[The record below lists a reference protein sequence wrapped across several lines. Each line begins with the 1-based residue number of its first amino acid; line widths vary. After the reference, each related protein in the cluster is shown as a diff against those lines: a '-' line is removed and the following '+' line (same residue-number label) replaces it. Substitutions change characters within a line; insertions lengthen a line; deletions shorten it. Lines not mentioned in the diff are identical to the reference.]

1 MMFEGAGKCL
11 FWLPFFKSALF
22 TVLFNRT
29 RMSYSLLRALGA
41 VLVLGLMGCSS
52 NRFYAP
58 NTVNLPYLSHKG
70 DATISGGGTISVD
83 NIGLEGQASHSPIEG
98 VGVTASFF
106 GLRHRGLLS
115 SPPSPSISSV
125 VIEFNSRTTFGEV
138 GLGFYRKVGKEQK
151 HIFNL
156 YSTVG
161 MGRMHNT
168 YREHGKA
175 TTSAVWNLQRYALQP
190 GIRLQHKRLHFGT
203 ALRASYIR
211 YSSGNIDARVNIEE
225 LARIELIEEKS
236 PFLVGEVLWTVGYHL
251 SPVILSLNSTS
262 VALGNPALNEL
273 GLASNHVSLMASF
286 NLHEIKGD
294 KKKSKK
300 K

>member
-29 RMSYSLLRALGA
+29 RMSYSHLRALGA

-70 DATISGGGTISVD
+70 DATVSGGASISPD
-83 NIGLEGQASHSPIEG
+83 NIGLEAQASYSPVKQ
-98 VGVTASFF
+98 VGVVASLFSI
-106 GLRHRGLLS
+106 RHKGSYSLS
-115 SPPSPSISSV
+115 SNPFGFPVSST
-125 VIEFNSRTTFGEV
+125 FDSRTTFGEV
-138 GLGFYRKVGKEQK
+138 GLGLYQKVGKEQE
-151 HIFNL
+151 HTFSL
-156 YSTVG
+156 YGTVG

-168 YREHGKA
+168 YEEPDKA
-175 TTSAVWNLQRYALQP
+175 PANTTWNLQRYALQP

-211 YSSGNIDARVNIEE
+211 YSSGNIDARVSIEE
-225 LARIELIEEKS
+225 LARIELIEERS
-236 PFLVGEVLWTVGYHL
+236 PFLVGEVLWTIGYHL

-273 GLASNHVSLMASF
+273 GLASNHVSLMVSF

-294 KKKSKK
+294 KKKGKK